1 MQINSANLDN
11 LRVGFKT
18 NFQAG
23 LGSAASQYL
32 RIATVVPSTTREN
45 RYGWLGKIPGLREW
59 IGPRQVQNLSEW
71 DYSIVNKPFEQTIG
85 VDRDDIEDDNLGT
98 YAPLFTSMGESV
110 GNHPD
115 LISFAM
121 LKAGFSTLCYD
132 KQYYFDTDH
141 PVINEDGTVG
151 SVANTD
157 GGAGVPWFLL
167 CTKRALKPL
176 IFQDRKRPEFVA
188 KDKATDDN
196 VFLNKEFLYGTE
208 ARRNVGF
215 GFWQMAWGS
224 RQPLTTASYAA
235 ARGAIMSFKGDFGTP
250 LGLVPDLL
258 LVPATYEGTA
268 NKIVK
273 NALAAGGE
281 TNEWAGT
288 AEVMVSPWLA

>member
-1 MQINSANLDN
+1 MQINAANLDA

-23 LGSAASQYL
+23 LGAAASQYL
-32 RIATVVPSTTREN
+32 RIATVVPSTTAEN
-45 RYGWLGKIPGLREW
+45 RYGWLGKVPGLREW
-59 IGPRQVQNLSEW
+59 IGPRQVQNLSEF
-71 DYSIVNKPFEQTIG
+71 DYSIVNKSYEQTIG

-98 YAPLFTSMGESV
+98 YAPLFTTMGESV

-115 LISFAM
+115 LITFAL
-121 LKAGFSTLCYD
+121 LKAGFTTNCFD
-132 KQYYFDTDH
+132 KQYFFDTDH
-141 PVINEDGTVG
+141 PVINEDKTVS

-157 GGAGVPWFLL
+157 GGAGTPWFLL
-167 CTKRALKPL
+167 CTKKALKPL
-176 IFQDRKRPEFVA
+176 IFQDRKKPQFVA
-188 KDKATDDN
+188 KDNPTDDN
-196 VFLNKEFLYGTE
+196 VFMNKEFLYGTE

-224 RQPLTTASYAA
+224 KQTLDAAHYATARA
-235 ARGAIMSFKGDFGTP
+235 AIMGFKGDYGMP

-258 LVPATYEGTA
+258 VVPPSLESQA

-273 NALAAGGE
+273 NLLVNGGE

-288 AEVMVSPWLA
+288 AEVMVCPWLA